1 MTPKIKVPFEDW
13 QHFNITLIDNY
24 INVDTLTILINHDRF
39 LIIESWYLSL
49 INKHLGHIMS
59 VHPLNFAHR
68 NLKLEVKVMKQDKD
82 LVFLDTC
89 QNDDLRTLCDILT
102 YNNKGEI
109 RLSEQLT
116 DTDAYLNCYP
126 DKMNL
131 MAAEIA
137 EELRKFG
144 SNTVMTICRKG
155 EADSY
160 ETIVRRV
167 CKKMGVN
174 VNDSDNTLAME
185 RELLTTICEQ
195 TTSKL
200 SDEELRKLA
209 DKAGIPHKS
218 LNHQILVST
227 ILFAIRRNTY
237 LLTEMIY
244 YVTSRIASMLLGRWI
259 GMMGMSA
266 VGRYLGMAAG
276 PIGWTLLAGW
286 TLSDIASPAY
296 RVMIP
301 AVIMTAS
308 MRYRQ
313 TALLTQKI

>member
-59 VHPLNFAHR
+59 VHPLNFAPR

-102 YNNKGEI
+102 YNNKGEL

-116 DTDAYLNCYP
+116 NTDAYLNCYP

-218 LNHQILVST
+218 LNHQMLVST

>member
-1 MTPKIKVPFEDW
+1 
-13 QHFNITLIDNY
+13 
-24 INVDTLTILINHDRF
+24 
-39 LIIESWYLSL
+39 
-49 INKHLGHIMS
+49 
-59 VHPLNFAHR
+59 
-68 NLKLEVKVMKQDKD
+68 MKQDKD
-82 LVFLDTC
+82 LLFLASC

-116 DTDAYLNCYP
+116 DTDAYLNYYP
-126 DKMNL
+126 DRMNL
-131 MAAEIA
+131 MATEIA

-144 SNTVMTICRKG
+144 SNTVRTICRKG
-155 EADSY
+155 EADCY

-167 CKKMGVN
+167 CKRMGVK
-174 VNDSDNTLAME
+174 VNDSDSTRIME
-185 RELLTTICEQ
+185 IELLTTICEQ

-218 LNHQILVST
+218 LNHQMLVSA

-266 VGRYLGMAAG
+266 VSRYLGMAAG
-276 PIGWTLLAGW
+276 PIGWTILAGW
-286 TLSDIASPAY
+286 TISDIASPAY

-301 AVIMTAS
+301 AVIMVAS
-308 MRYRQ
+308 MRFRQ
-313 TALLTQKI
+313 TALLPQKI

>member
-1 MTPKIKVPFEDW
+1 
-13 QHFNITLIDNY
+13 
-24 INVDTLTILINHDRF
+24 
-39 LIIESWYLSL
+39 
-49 INKHLGHIMS
+49 
-59 VHPLNFAHR
+59 
-68 NLKLEVKVMKQDKD
+68 MKQDKD
-82 LVFLDTC
+82 LMFLASC

-116 DTDAYLNCYP
+116 DSDAYLHYYP
-126 DKMNL
+126 DRMNL
-131 MAAEIA
+131 MATEIV

-144 SNTVMTICRKG
+144 SNTVKTFCRKG

-167 CKKMGVN
+167 CNRMGVK
-174 VNDSDNTLAME
+174 VDDSDSTQTME
-185 RELLTTICEQ
+185 FELLTTICEQ
-195 TTSKL
+195 TTNKL
-200 SDEELRKLA
+200 SDETLRNLA

-218 LNHQILVST
+218 LNHQMLVST
-227 ILFAIRRNTY
+227 ILFAIRRNSY

-244 YVTSRIASMLLGRWI
+244 YVTSRIATMLLGRWI

-266 VGRYLGMAAG
+266 VSRYLGMASG

-286 TLSDIASPAY
+286 TISDIASPAY

-301 AVIMTAS
+301 VVIMVAS
-308 MRYRQ
+308 MRFRQ
-313 TALLTQKI
+313 TALLPQIN

>member
-1 MTPKIKVPFEDW
+1 
-13 QHFNITLIDNY
+13 
-24 INVDTLTILINHDRF
+24 
-39 LIIESWYLSL
+39 
-49 INKHLGHIMS
+49 
-59 VHPLNFAHR
+59 
-68 NLKLEVKVMKQDKD
+68 MKQDKD
-82 LVFLDTC
+82 LAFLASC

-126 DKMNL
+126 DRMNL
-131 MAAEIA
+131 MAAELA

-144 SNTVMTICRKG
+144 SNTVKTFCRKG

-167 CKKMGVN
+167 CKRMGVK
-174 VNDSDNTLAME
+174 VNDCDNTLTME

-218 LNHQILVST
+218 LNHQMLVSA

-244 YVTSRIASMLLGRWI
+244 YVTYRIANMLLGRWI
-259 GMMGMSA
+259 TIMGMST
-266 VGRYLGMAAG
+266 VGRYLSIAAG
-276 PIGWTLLAGW
+276 PVGWAVVAGW

-296 RVMIP
+296 RIMIP
-301 AVIMTAS
+301 AVIMVAS
-308 MRYRQ
+308 MRFRQ
-313 TALLTQKI
+313 SAAITQKI

>member
-1 MTPKIKVPFEDW
+1 
-13 QHFNITLIDNY
+13 
-24 INVDTLTILINHDRF
+24 
-39 LIIESWYLSL
+39 
-49 INKHLGHIMS
+49 
-59 VHPLNFAHR
+59 
-68 NLKLEVKVMKQDKD
+68 MKQDKD
-82 LVFLDTC
+82 LAFLASC

-116 DTDAYLNCYP
+116 DTDAYLNYYP
-126 DKMNL
+126 DRMNL
-131 MAAEIA
+131 MAAELA

-144 SNTVMTICRKG
+144 SNTVRTFCRKG

-167 CKKMGVN
+167 CKRMGVK
-174 VNDSDNTLAME
+174 VNDCDNTLTME

-218 LNHQILVST
+218 LNHQMLVSA

-244 YVTSRIASMLLGRWI
+244 YVTYRIANMLLGRWI
-259 GMMGMSA
+259 TIMGMST
-266 VGRYLGMAAG
+266 VGRYLSIAAG
-276 PIGWTLLAGW
+276 PVGWAVVAGW

-296 RVMIP
+296 RIMIP
-301 AVIMTAS
+301 AVIMVAS
-308 MRYRQ
+308 MRFRQ
-313 TALLTQKI
+313 TAAITQKR

>member
-1 MTPKIKVPFEDW
+1 MANMPQLETPSNSRGLTQPDAIQQMLVLEGKSVPGSSNSKSGYKNNEIF
-13 QHFNITLIDNY
+13 QNGRTHYVRTYPYLCIQKLKM
-24 INVDTLTILINHDRF
+24 
-39 LIIESWYLSL
+39 ES
-49 INKHLGHIMS
+49 KD
-59 VHPLNFAHR
+59 
-68 NLKLEVKVMKQDKD
+68 MKQDKD
-82 LVFLDTC
+82 LMFLASC

-116 DTDAYLNCYP
+116 DTDAYLNYYP
-126 DKMNL
+126 DRMNL
-131 MAAEIA
+131 MTGEIA

-144 SNTVMTICRKG
+144 SNTVRTFCRKG

-167 CKKMGVN
+167 CKRMGVK
-174 VNDSDNTLAME
+174 VDDCDNTLTME

-200 SDEELRKLA
+200 SDEELRRLA

-218 LNHQILVST
+218 LNHQMLVT
-227 ILFAIRRNTY
+227 AILFAIRRNTY

-266 VGRYLGMAAG
+266 VSRYLGMAAG

-301 AVIMTAS
+301 AVIMVAS
-308 MRYRQ
+308 MRFRQ
-313 TALLTQKI
+313 TALLPQKI

>member
-1 MTPKIKVPFEDW
+1 
-13 QHFNITLIDNY
+13 
-24 INVDTLTILINHDRF
+24 
-39 LIIESWYLSL
+39 
-49 INKHLGHIMS
+49 
-59 VHPLNFAHR
+59 
-68 NLKLEVKVMKQDKD
+68 MKQDKD
-82 LVFLDTC
+82 LLFLASC
-89 QNDDLRTLCDILT
+89 QNEDLRTLCDILT

-116 DTDAYLNCYP
+116 DSDAYLHYYP
-126 DKMNL
+126 DRMNL
-131 MAAEIA
+131 MATEIA

-144 SNTVMTICRKG
+144 SNTVRTICRKG

-167 CKKMGVN
+167 CKRMGVK
-174 VNDSDNTLAME
+174 VDDCDNTQTME

-209 DKAGIPHKS
+209 DKAGIPHKN
-218 LNHQILVST
+218 LNHQMLVT
-227 ILFAIRRNTY
+227 AILFAIRSNAY

-244 YVTSRIASMLLGRWI
+244 FVTSRIASMLLGRWI

-286 TLSDIASPAY
+286 TISDIASPAY

-301 AVIMTAS
+301 AVIMVAS
-308 MRYRQ
+308 MRFRQ
-313 TALLTQKI
+313 NVLLPQKY

>member
-1 MTPKIKVPFEDW
+1 
-13 QHFNITLIDNY
+13 
-24 INVDTLTILINHDRF
+24 
-39 LIIESWYLSL
+39 
-49 INKHLGHIMS
+49 
-59 VHPLNFAHR
+59 
-68 NLKLEVKVMKQDKD
+68 MKQDKD
-82 LVFLDTC
+82 LMFLANC

-126 DKMNL
+126 DRMNL
-131 MAAEIA
+131 MSSEIA

-144 SNTVMTICRKG
+144 SNTVKTFFRKG

-167 CKKMGVN
+167 CKRMNVV
-174 VNDSDNTLAME
+174 VNDSDSTRIME

-195 TTSKL
+195 TTSNL
-200 SDEELRKLA
+200 SDEELRELA
-209 DKAGIPHKS
+209 EKAGIPHKNLS
-218 LNHQILVST
+218 HQMLVSA

-237 LLTEMIY
+237 LLAEMIY
-244 YVTSRIASMLLGRWI
+244 YITSRIASMLLGRWI
-259 GMMGMSA
+259 GMMGMNVVS
-266 VGRYLGMAAG
+266 RYLGMAAG

-286 TLSDIASPAY
+286 TISDIASPAY

-301 AVIMTAS
+301 AVIMVAS
-308 MRYRQ
+308 MRFRQ
-313 TALLTQKI
+313 TALLTKKY

>member
-1 MTPKIKVPFEDW
+1 
-13 QHFNITLIDNY
+13 
-24 INVDTLTILINHDRF
+24 
-39 LIIESWYLSL
+39 
-49 INKHLGHIMS
+49 
-59 VHPLNFAHR
+59 
-68 NLKLEVKVMKQDKD
+68 MKQDKD
-82 LVFLDTC
+82 LAFLATC
-89 QNDDLRTLCDILT
+89 ENEDLRTLCDILT

-144 SNTVMTICRKG
+144 SNTVRTICRKG

-167 CKKMGVN
+167 CKRMGVI
-174 VNDSDNTLAME
+174 VNGDDNTQAME
-185 RELLTTICEQ
+185 HELLTSICEQ
-195 TTSKL
+195 ATAKM
-200 SDEELRKLA
+200 SDEELRNLA

-218 LNHQILVST
+218 LNRQMLVT
-227 ILFAIRRNTY
+227 VILFAIRRNTY
-237 LLTEMIY
+237 LLTEMICY
-244 YVTSRIASMLLGRWI
+244 ITSRIASMLLGRWI
-259 GMMGMSA
+259 GMMGMGA
-266 VGRYLGMAAG
+266 VSRYLGMAAG

-286 TLSDIASPAY
+286 TISDIASPAY

-301 AVIMTAS
+301 AVIMVAS
-308 MRYRQ
+308 MRFRQ
-313 TALLTQKI
+313 TALLPQKI

>member
-59 VHPLNFAHR
+59 VHPLNFAPR

-102 YNNKGEI
+102 YNNKGEL

-116 DTDAYLNCYP
+116 NTDAYLNCYP

-218 LNHQILVST
+218 LNHQMLVST

-313 TALLTQKI
+313 TALLTQKF

>member
-59 VHPLNFAHR
+59 VHPLNFAPR

-244 YVTSRIASMLLGRWI
+244 YVTSRIASMWLGRWI

>member
-1 MTPKIKVPFEDW
+1 
-13 QHFNITLIDNY
+13 
-24 INVDTLTILINHDRF
+24 
-39 LIIESWYLSL
+39 
-49 INKHLGHIMS
+49 
-59 VHPLNFAHR
+59 
-68 NLKLEVKVMKQDKD
+68 MKQDRD
-82 LVFLDTC
+82 LMFLASC

-116 DTDAYLNCYP
+116 DTNAYLNYYP
-126 DKMNL
+126 DRMYM
-131 MAAEIA
+131 MAKELS

-144 SNTVMTICRKG
+144 TNTVKTFCRKG

-167 CKKMGVN
+167 CKRMGVK
-174 VNDSDNTLAME
+174 VKDSDNTYIME
-185 RELLTTICEQ
+185 LELLTTICEQ
-195 TTSKL
+195 TTSRL
-200 SDEELRKLA
+200 SDEELRSLA
-209 DKAGIPHKS
+209 DKAGIPHKN
-218 LNHQILVST
+218 LNHQMLVT
-227 ILFAIRRNTY
+227 AILFAIRSNAY

-244 YVTSRIASMLLGRWI
+244 FVTSRIASMLLGRWI

-286 TLSDIASPAY
+286 TISDIASPAY

-301 AVIMTAS
+301 AVIMVAS
-308 MRYRQ
+308 MRFRQ
-313 TALLTQKI
+313 NVLLPQKY

>member
-59 VHPLNFAHR
+59 VHPLNFAPR

-174 VNDSDNTLAME
+174 VNDSDNTLAIE